1 MLKTKIFS
9 SSLFSMEEFMT
20 CRFIVYNVKLGQ
32 CIGVLPVSQ
41 QDYAMV
47 VDCGHDDLFH
57 PIDDFK

>member
-1 MLKTKIFS
+1 
-9 SSLFSMEEFMT
+9 MEEFMT

-41 QDYAMV
+41 QDYAML